1 MVITPQ
7 LACSQATMPI
17 VSKPNAP
24 PEHQRKASAEP
35 SARFSS
41 DTLGQDYT
49 PLQYLE
55 TENSKAEHG

>member
-1 MVITPQ
+1 
-7 LACSQATMPI
+7 MPI